1 MSQDF
6 SKRFYTDFYDSV
18 NQRSWLTEYLPG
30 HYKVEDVHKIF
41 LGRLRLDILL
51 AETLILTDSQILDGA
66 FFVQSDPINFLK
78 LLVRSEEES
87 LPIEIRSRKCELEDS
102 FLSFVKKRNEEFLV
116 PFSFSCIGDDT
127 LRREIQKCL
136 EETKSDRV
144 NSWEDILEIIKH
156 NFPGCEGLDILDNGL
171 NQWFEA
177 QNNPLLSGKILEWD
191 NKSPLE
197 RCLNTSEIIEL
208 MDTEVGRE
216 EAEWVMDNQA
226 RSLIDRRLTRRIVEE
241 VNGPVKDDLQKLK
254 SAYNYA
260 YNLSIALQHRCR
272 TFESVSG
279 SNKNR
284 LAGLQ
289 VIDNET
295 DRVAEFNS
303 STNIVLGLGE
313 MPIDQFQCLFKEN
326 KNNFYEW
333 WNTSNPESLERGM
346 TPYLEA
352 IDKIELSPE
361 LVHEFASALSTIS
374 GSTVTQPS
382 STIAFRAN
390 CTFYL
395 IDEIVGRPL
404 DSNENKM
411 MNRIINYEKLI
422 PVV

>member
-18 NQRSWLTEYLPG
+18 NQRSWLTEYLPR
-30 HYKVEDVHKIF
+30 HYKIEDAHKIF

-51 AETLILTDSQILDGA
+51 AETLVLTDSQILDGA
-66 FFVQSDPINFLK
+66 FFVKSDPINFLK
-78 LLVRSEEES
+78 LLIRSEEES
-87 LPIEIRSRKCELEDS
+87 LPIEIRSRKSKLEDS
-102 FLSFVKKRNEEFLV
+102 FLNFVKKRNKEFLA
-116 PFSFSCIGDDT
+116 PFSFSCIEDEA

-144 NSWEDILEIIKH
+144 NSWKDILEIIKH
-156 NFPGCEGLDILDNGL
+156 KFPGCEGLDVLDDGL

-177 QNNPLLSGKILEWD
+177 QKEPLLSGKILKWD
-191 NKSPLE
+191 NEFLLGE
-197 RCLNTSEIIEL
+197 CLNRSEILEL
-208 MDTEVGRE
+208 MDTEVGKE

-226 RSLIDRRLTRRIVEE
+226 RSLIDRRLTRRIIEE
-241 VNGPVKDDLQKLK
+241 VDGPVKDDLQKLE

-260 YNLSIALQHRCR
+260 YNLAIALQHRCR

-289 VIDNET
+289 VIDNEI
-295 DRVAEFNS
+295 DWVADFNS

-313 MPIDQFQCLFKEN
+313 MPIDQFQHLFQEN
-326 KNNFYEW
+326 KSNFYEW
-333 WNTSNPESLERGM
+333 WNTSNSESLKRGM

-352 IDKIELSPE
+352 IHEIELPPE
-361 LVHEFASALSTIS
+361 LVHSFAAALSKIS
-374 GSTVTQPS
+374 GSTVAQPLS
-382 STIAFRAN
+382 AVAFRAN

-404 DSNENKM
+404 RSNENKM

-422 PVV
+422 PIA